1 MTNLS
6 GGEAQRVS
14 LARTLANAP
23 EALLLDEPTSALD
36 DVSAR
41 GIEDLVLSII
51 RERRMTCVIVT
62 HNTAQARRIADRTM
76 SLESGRLVTIG
87 PTREVRMITELL
99 NDLNSQVILGLAQAV
114 GAIVLC
120 AALVLLCRRFAVHV
134 ERETAIS
141 VGRGLVQMVF
151 VGMVLAVLL
160 RGGLLVGTLILL
172 AMTFAAAVAAS
183 RRARDVDGSLLL
195 SFYAIAA
202 GSGVVIAAMPATG
215 TLSAE
220 IAVLV
225 PVGSMIIANAMN
237 ACAQSVERFSADV
250 TGHVGQIEAG
260 LALGADPDATVAPYV
275 QSAVYASL
283 LPRLDM
289 LKSLGLVWIPGV
301 MAGMM
306 VSGASPVYAGIYQFI
321 IVAMILAASG
331 ITGLIVTLLMRT
343 RAFSAAAQL
352 TLRPAETVGSA

>member
-1 MTNLS
+1 M
-6 GGEAQRVS
+6 
-14 LARTLANAP
+14 
-23 EALLLDEPTSALD
+23 
-36 DVSAR
+36 
-41 GIEDLVLSII
+41 
-51 RERRMTCVIVT
+51 
-62 HNTAQARRIADRTM
+62 IA
-76 SLESGRLVTIG
+76 
-87 PTREVRMITELL
+87 ELL
-99 NDLNSQVILGLAQAV
+99 NGVNSDIVMGMAQAA

-120 AALVLLCRRFAVHV
+120 AAVVLLCRRFAVHV

-141 VGRGLVQMVF
+141 IVRGLVQMVF

-160 RGGLLVGTLILL
+160 HANLLVGALILL
-172 AMTFAAAVAAS
+172 AMTFAAAVTAS
-183 RRARDVDGSLLL
+183 RRAQDIKGSLLL

-202 GSGVVIAAMPATG
+202 GSGVVIAAMLATG
-215 TLSAE
+215 TLTAD

-237 ACAQSVERFSADV
+237 ACAQAVERLRADV
-250 TGHVGQIEAG
+250 TTHAGQIEAG
-260 LALGADPDATVAPYV
+260 LALGADPAVTVAPYV

-331 ITGLIVTLLMRT
+331 IAGLTVTLLMRV

-352 TLRPAETVGSA
+352 TLRPREQHQAPDRFAKNMPSPP